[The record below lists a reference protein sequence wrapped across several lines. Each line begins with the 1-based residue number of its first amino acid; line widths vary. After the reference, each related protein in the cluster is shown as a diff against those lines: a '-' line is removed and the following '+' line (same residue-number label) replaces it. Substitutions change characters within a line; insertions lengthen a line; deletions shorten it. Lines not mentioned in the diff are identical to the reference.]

1 MDAGY
6 SLPLKYV
13 DSYSQP
19 VFLWM
24 FCWHFYKY
32 RHEIIIAKNTNMGF
46 LENRNIFMTFISEK
60 NYGFNLE
67 IGLMDDISTIYALMN
82 TFTMLIY

>member
-1 MDAGY
+1 
-6 SLPLKYV
+6 
-13 DSYSQP
+13 
-19 VFLWM
+19 
-24 FCWHFYKY
+24 
-32 RHEIIIAKNTNMGF
+32 MGF